1 MRAVSNDD
9 DEVETLNDDMQHESD
24 QDQLGDMDQPEIED
38 NAVERPLV
46 NQKTKQL
53 EEDFDS
59 NGSQSEIEEEPE
71 IPRDLQK

>member
-38 NAVERPLV
+38 NTVERPLF

>member
-24 QDQLGDMDQPEIED
+24 QDQLGDIDQPEIED
-38 NAVERPLV
+38 NAIERPLV

-71 IPRDLQK
+71 IPGDIQK

>member
-24 QDQLGDMDQPEIED
+24 QDQLGDIDQPEIED

-46 NQKTKQL
+46 NQKTKEL

-71 IPRDLQK
+71 IPRDIQK

>member
-71 IPRDLQK
+71 IPRDIQK